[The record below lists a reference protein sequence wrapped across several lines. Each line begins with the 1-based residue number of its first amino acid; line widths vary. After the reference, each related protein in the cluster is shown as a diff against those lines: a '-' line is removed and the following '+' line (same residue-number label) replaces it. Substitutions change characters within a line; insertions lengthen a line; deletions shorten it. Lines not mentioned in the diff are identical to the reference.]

1 MSSLSLFIVSDSTG
15 ETAEHVAHAAMSQF
29 ESAFSQ
35 VTRFRDVDSEEKAK
49 DILQKAALARPGIVC
64 TLVNREL
71 RRYMALRAQKLGV
84 PFVDLLGPI
93 LELLEIRLEESP
105 VGYPGLNRRMDEEYF
120 RRVKAVEFA
129 IQCDDGRN
137 PSALPLAELVILGV
151 SRTGK
156 TPLSMYIANRG
167 YRVANVPLI
176 PEVDPPEELYS
187 VPRERL
193 VGLVIDPEKLIQIRE
208 ERLKLLGLDPAMS
221 AYANKERVKRE
232 LEYAQQIM
240 NKLGCKVFD
249 VTGRAVEENAQEIMD
264 LLRG

>member
-29 ESAFSQ
+29 ESSFSQ
-35 VTRFRDVDSEEKAK
+35 VTRFRYIDSEDKVK
-49 DILQKAALARPGIVC
+49 DILQKAALARPVLVC
-64 TLVNREL
+64 TLVNKSI
-71 RRYMALRAQKLGV
+71 RRSMAMRAQKLGV

-93 LELLEIRLEESP
+93 LDLLEMRLGEAALES
-105 VGYPGLNRRMDEEYF
+105 PGLNRRMDEEYF

-137 PSALPLAELVILGV
+137 PSALPLADLVILGV

-167 YRVANVPLI
+167 FKVANVPLI
-176 PEVDPPEELYS
+176 PEVDPPQEVFS
-187 VPRERL
+187 VSKDRL
-193 VGLVIDPEKLIQIRE
+193 VGLIIDPRKLTQIRE
-208 ERLKLLGLDPAMS
+208 ERLKLLGLDPAAS
-221 AYANKERVKRE
+221 AYANRERVKRE
-232 LEYAQQIM
+232 LEYAHNIM
-240 NKLGCKVFD
+240 SQLNCRIYD